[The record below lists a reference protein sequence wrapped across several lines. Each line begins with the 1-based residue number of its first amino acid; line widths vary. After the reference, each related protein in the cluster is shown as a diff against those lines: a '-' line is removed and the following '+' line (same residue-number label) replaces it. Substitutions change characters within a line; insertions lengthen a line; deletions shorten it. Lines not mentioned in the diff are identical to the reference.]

1 MDKQTA
7 LKFAHVLKKRR
18 TRKRLTQ
25 EKLAE
30 LSDLSVEHIQRLEGR
45 SPSGV
50 RLETLVKL
58 SKALRLSLSI
68 FLKDMG

>member
-1 MDKQTA
+1 MDKKTA
-7 LKFAHVLKKRR
+7 LGFAKILKNER
-18 TRKRLTQ
+18 RKRGLTQ

-30 LSDLSVEHIQRLEGR
+30 LTDLSVEHIQRLEGR

-58 SKALRLSLSI
+58 SRAFKISLLRLLRD
-68 FLKDMG
+68 LE